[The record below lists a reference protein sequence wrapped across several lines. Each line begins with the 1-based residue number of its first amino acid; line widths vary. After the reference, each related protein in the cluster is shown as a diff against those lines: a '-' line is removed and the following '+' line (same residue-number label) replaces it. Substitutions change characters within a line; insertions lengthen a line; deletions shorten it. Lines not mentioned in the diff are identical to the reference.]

1 MRLSRGSLEVQTAQW
16 QPMVGTPMDVP
27 EPSTV
32 NCNVVPEVPA
42 ELPAEDERDCK
53 VFADMTRMEI
63 RRVV

>member
-32 NCNVVPEVPA
+32 NCNGAPEVPA
-42 ELPAEDERDCK
+42 EFPAEAERDGK
-53 VFADMTRMEI
+53 VLADMMRI
-63 RRVV
+63 